1 MVCLAMC
8 RSRISDATKNNN
20 FMFKIK
26 SLALLLLLGVQAC
39 SQPKEKN
46 NMSESQNQAASLHG
60 FKVEALEGGIIDLGA
75 FKGKKM
81 LIVNTA
87 SECGYTRQYKE
98 LQQLHEQYGSAI
110 AVIGFPCNDFGG
122 QEPGSSAEIK
132 SFCTREF
139 KVTFPMAAKVK
150 IKGTNPSPI
159 YAWLLNKEQN
169 GVMDANVS
177 WNFNKFLIDEEG
189 RLLKKFGSGVSPMSP
204 EILDLIK

>member
-1 MVCLAMC
+1 
-8 RSRISDATKNNN
+8 
-20 FMFKIK
+20 MFKIK